1 MLKKLLGGLV
11 AVAIVAGVVQIVST
25 ATKSETQVKKVVS
38 KAEVS
43 KNHKLEG
50 FSDNGVWFTFEGSTG
65 TKCRCSGCGCGPC
78 GGCTLCLPR
87 KEGM

>member
-11 AVAIVAGVVQIVST
+11 AVVIIVGIAGT
-25 ATKSETQVKKVVS
+25 ASEVTKSGAQVRKVVS

-43 KNHKLEG
+43 KNYKWKGFCENDVRFTCEG
-50 FSDNGVWFTFEGSTG
+50 ITG
-65 TKCRCSGCGCGPC
+65 TKCRCSGCGCGSC
-78 GGCTLCLPR
+78 GGCILCLPR